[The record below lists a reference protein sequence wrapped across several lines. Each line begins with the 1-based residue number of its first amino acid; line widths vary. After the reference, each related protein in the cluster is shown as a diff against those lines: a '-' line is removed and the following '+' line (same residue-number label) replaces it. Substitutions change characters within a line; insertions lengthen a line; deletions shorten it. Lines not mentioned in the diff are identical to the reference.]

1 MVSTTALELGID
13 IGALDVCVMAGYPG
27 TIASTWQRAG
37 RAGRS
42 VGDALIVLLALED
55 ALDYKGIR
63 DRIQKVVAE
72 TKFNLLEKLAD
83 QSVKE
88 LAVDPRI
95 LKLELEI
102 DKPRALRLTDSV
114 SAIITWERHT

>member
-1 MVSTTALELGID
+1 MVICIKNLRVSGILGVYPEERNKERD
-13 IGALDVCVMAGYPG
+13 IVINARVEYNAQAAIRTD
-27 TIASTWQRAG
+27 
-37 RAGRS
+37 
-42 VGDALIVLLALED
+42 ALED
-55 ALDYKGIR
+55 ALDYKLIR

-83 QSVKE
+83 QLVLE
-88 LAVDPRI
+88 LTQDGRI

-114 SAIITWERHT
+114 SAIIHWERTT

>member
-1 MVSTTALELGID
+1 MVICIKNLRVSGILGVYPEERNKERD
-13 IGALDVCVMAGYPG
+13 IVINARVEYNAQAA
-27 TIASTWQRAG
+27 I
-37 RAGRS
+37 RS
-42 VGDALIVLLALED
+42 DALED
-55 ALDYKGIR
+55 ALDYKLIR

-83 QSVKE
+83 QLVTE
-88 LAVDPRI
+88 LTQDSRI